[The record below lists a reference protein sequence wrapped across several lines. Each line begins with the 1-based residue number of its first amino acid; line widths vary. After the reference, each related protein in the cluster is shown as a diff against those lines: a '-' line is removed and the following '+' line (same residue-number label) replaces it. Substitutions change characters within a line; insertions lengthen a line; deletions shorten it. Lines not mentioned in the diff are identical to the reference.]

1 MDILKSKKK
10 GNVAYI
16 NISFMILLTLLTQLA
31 NLVKT
36 SVAAS
41 NFGASVEMDA
51 FNLSNSIGM
60 FVFSFIGTGITTV
73 LIPAMINGKEQKVI
87 NNFLSILYI
96 LSILSVVIIF
106 FFREGVV
113 SLFSSGSSAFINIT
127 SNVMLITLLTQLSN
141 TFLGVTNSYYQVIGK
156 FNIPKVITLLTTI
169 MMVAF
174 IIIPSNLTI
183 YEYAFMIFVAT
194 FLNVVIQFYVA
205 YKKGYR
211 YMPFIDFKDK
221 ELEQMM
227 RIFLPTVFST
237 GLYQFTLLT
246 DTFISSSLGEG
257 QISVLSYSNTIMSMI
272 NMLLVGN
279 LMTYIYPNIT
289 KNVNE
294 KNGVKLLFNYATF
307 FNFVMCLV
315 VAGFVIVGREGIS
328 LLYQRGEFTEI
339 TAQTVYYCSII
350 YAVGLPLNVSRD
362 VIYRYF
368 YAKGNT
374 KATFFNS
381 ISASFLNIIL
391 SFALSRIWGIYGIIA
406 GTVITSGFSL
416 TSIIIR
422 LRRLYGSLSDPI
434 FVINENLK
442 LVISTVLTICLSL
455 QIKQFIM
462 IDNNVLAII
471 VYGVTAVALYS
482 LILFVLK
489 SKVMKIKL

>member
-1 MDILKSKKK
+1 MDILKSKNQ
-10 GNVAYI
+10 GNAAYV
-16 NISFMILLTLLTQLA
+16 NIGFMILLTLLTQLA

-51 FNLSNSIGM
+51 FNLSNSIGV

-73 LIPAMINGKEQKVI
+73 LIPAMINGEGKKTI
-87 NNFLSILYI
+87 NNFLSVLYV
-96 LSILSVVIIF
+96 LSILSVVAIF
-106 FFREGVV
+106 FFREGIV
-113 SLFSSGSSAFINIT
+113 SIFSSGSTAFLNIT

-156 FNIPKVITLLTTI
+156 FNIPKVITLITTI

-174 IIIPSNLTI
+174 IVIPSSLTI
-183 YEYAFMIFVAT
+183 YEYAFLIFAAT
-194 FLNVVIQFYVA
+194 FLNVILQFYIA
-205 YKKGYR
+205 YKKGYS
-211 YMPFIDFKDK
+211 YTPFIDLKDEGLK
-221 ELEQMM
+221 KMM

-257 QISVLSYSNTIMSMI
+257 QISILSYSNTIMSMI

-294 KNGVKLLFNYATF
+294 KNGIKLLFNYATF

-381 ISASFLNIIL
+381 ISASVVNIIVSL
-391 SFALSRIWGIYGIIA
+391 ALSRIWGIYGVIA

-422 LRRLYGSLSDPI
+422 LRKIYGTISNSL
-434 FVINENLK
+434 FVVNENLK
-442 LVISTVLTICLSL
+442 LFVSTVLTIFLSL
-455 QIKQFIM
+455 QIKQYIM
-462 IDNNVLAII
+462 IDNNILAIV
-471 VYGVTAVALYS
+471 VYGVIAVVLYGA
-482 LILFVLK
+482 ILFVLK
-489 SKVMKIKL
+489 SKILKIKL